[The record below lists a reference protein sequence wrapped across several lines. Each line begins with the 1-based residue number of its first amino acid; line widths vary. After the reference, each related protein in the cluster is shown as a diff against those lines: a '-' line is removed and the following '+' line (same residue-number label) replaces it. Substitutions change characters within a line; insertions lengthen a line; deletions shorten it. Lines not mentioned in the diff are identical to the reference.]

1 MSRETVR
8 LPKTT
13 EVRNELRARAEK
25 VVSLSTEME
34 KATTTEDEDRLEMDL
49 KIAQKE
55 YEFYKWER
63 DVTGAK
69 KGDRFGVDL
78 RDTLEEIGLGR
89 NEAGELNIEQPEA
102 LDRHH
107 LVLVNMGELDRLNS
121 AGEHQLGDV
130 GLEVTYNR
138 IQEIVSQNLLRY
150 IDGEDVV
157 ERISGMFEVY
167 RVSGNDFAVVLKDVN
182 AEIAKRITED
192 LQGNVEM
199 PEEYGVEAVPLAAN
213 NISLRGSYEILESMR
228 SVFGSEAVKEIDI
241 DDAEKDDRT
250 LFITLLRERLF
261 TMNDFEKVGSRLERI
276 IDKIRNPEGIS
287 AEDLYN
293 DFLQKTLG
301 TLFAKPGSDKALD
314 FNEFKQALRDRGVK
328 INSDKE
334 DALDESDKEDAHD
347 WEGHLFLTARDSS
360 IGAFQD
366 RYELKR
372 KMELELQKQIIS
384 DLQKKADEKLIDV
397 PEVAPASE
405 RTAIKVE
412 YGSKQE
418 QDVKEFEA
426 RMEGLGE
433 TEGQQILGELQAKYE
448 ALKDEGA
455 DEKEIKLAKLTLE
468 VEKLKRDSATGL
480 NQRGVLFGEMN
491 ERIESKKPISVIS
504 IDMAFLKFFDKEGGS
519 KTGDNAILAAGKILD
534 AVKRKYEDIGAE
546 AYRVGGDEFVFT
558 INVDDDELVQ
568 EVIQEI
574 RETAINDVRRIPEY
588 PGGSGRYKP
597 EMLQFNFGAR
607 GYSEENN
614 PGMANPD
621 TLVHEAD
628 ARVEADKA
636 VNRFILLLQRQSEI
650 YRIPEGDRADPQA
663 ELDVLYAYS
672 SKSIFGEDG
681 KKRIKELAKE
691 FAGGVSLK
699 NTTEEM
705 IEFVTTRMK
714 EKGKEDVER
723 ADLEH
728 ILLRNHLIIDMQQE
742 EILKLNNQLEKAG
755 ADTNKDHDRIKAL
768 QGRLKEAEVD
778 RDKVIQFRS
787 ELT

>member
-13 EVRNELRARAEK
+13 EVKNELRTRAEK
-25 VVSLSTEME
+25 IVSLSTAME
-34 KATTTEDEDRLEMDL
+34 KAATQEEKDNLELDL

-78 RDTLEEIGLGR
+78 RDTLEEIGVGR
-89 NEAGELNIEQPEA
+89 NEAGELSIEQPEA

-121 AGEHQLGDV
+121 SGEHQLGDE
-130 GLEVTYNR
+130 GLGITYNK
-138 IQEIVSQNLLRY
+138 IQEIVSLNLMKYLE
-150 IDGEDVV
+150 GEGAA
-157 ERISGMFEVY
+157 ERIPSMFEIY

-182 AEIAKRITED
+182 AEIATRITED
-192 LQGNVEM
+192 LQVNVEM

-228 SVFGSEAVKEIDI
+228 SVFGSENIDEIDTE
-241 DDAEKDDRT
+241 DAEKDDRT

-261 TMNDFEKVGSRLERI
+261 TMNDYEKVSSRLERI
-276 IDKIRNPEGIS
+276 IGKIRNPEGIS

-293 DFLQKTLG
+293 NFLQKTLG

-314 FNEFKQALRDRGVK
+314 FVEFVQALRDRGVGLEPGEE
-328 INSDKE
+328 NTPE
-334 DALDESDKEDAHD
+334 
-347 WEGHLFLTARDSS
+347 WEGNLFLTARDSS

-384 DLQKKADEKLIDV
+384 DLQKKADEKLLDI

-405 RTAIKVE
+405 RASIKSE
-412 YGSKQE
+412 YGPKQE
-418 QDVKEFEA
+418 QAVKDFEA
-426 RMEGLGE
+426 RMEELGE
-433 TEGQQILGELQAKYE
+433 TEGRQLLAELQAKYD
-448 ALKDEGA
+448 ALKEEGA
-455 DEKEIKLAKLTLE
+455 DERVIRLAELTLE
-468 VEKLKRDSATGL
+468 VERSKRDTATGL
-480 NQRGVLFGEMN
+480 KQRGMLFGEMTD
-491 ERIESKKPISVIS
+491 RIENQQPISVIS
-504 IDMAFLKFFDKEGGS
+504 IDMAFLKFFDKEGGG
-519 KTGDNAILAAGKILD
+519 KTGDNAILAAGKVLD
-534 AVKRKYEDIGAE
+534 AVKRKYADIGAE

-574 RETAINDVRRIPEY
+574 REMAINSVRDIPEY
-588 PGGSGRYKP
+588 PGGSGRYRP
-597 EMLQFNFGAR
+597 EMIQFNFGAR

-614 PGMANPD
+614 PNMANPD

-636 VNRFILLLQRQSEI
+636 VNRFVLLLQRQSEI
-650 YRIPEGDRADPQA
+650 FRMPLDERAGPQA
-663 ELDVLYAYS
+663 ELDVLYSYS

-681 KKRIKELAKE
+681 KNKIMKLAKE
-691 FAGGVSLK
+691 FVGGISLK
-699 NTTEEM
+699 ETTKEM
-705 IEFVTTRMK
+705 IGFITSRMK
-714 EKGKEDVER
+714 EKGKDDFER

-728 ILLRNHLIIDMQQE
+728 ILLRNHLIIEMQQE
-742 EILKLNNQLEKAG
+742 EILKLSKQLEEANSEKE
-755 ADTNKDHDRIKAL
+755 KDHGRIATL
-768 QGRLKEAEVD
+768 EDRLKAAEAD
-778 RDKVIQFRS
+778 RDKVMQFRS
-787 ELT
+787 QLA